1 MRCSHL
7 LASLVLLSASG
18 AVLAN
23 HCPIDMKAIDD
34 KLATKPT
41 LSADDAAKVKKMRA
55 DGEALHKAGK
65 HAESEKVLGDARKIL
80 GI

>member
-7 LASLVLLSASG
+7 IASLVLLGASG
-18 AVLAN
+18 IALAN
-23 HCPIDMKAIDD
+23 HCPMDMKAIDD
-34 KLATKPT
+34 KLATNPT
-41 LSADDAAKVKKMRA
+41 LSADDAAKVKKLRA

-65 HAESEKVLGDARKIL
+65 HTESEKVLGDARKIL

>member
-1 MRCSHL
+1 MRCSQL
-7 LASLVLLSASG
+7 LVSLALLGASGVALAS
-18 AVLAN
+18 
-23 HCPIDMKAIDD
+23 HCPTDMKAIDD
-34 KLATKPT
+34 KLATKPA

-65 HAESEKVLGDARKIL
+65 HTESEKTLGDARKIL

>member
-7 LASLVLLSASG
+7 LASLVLLGASG
-18 AVLAN
+18 VALAY
-23 HCPIDMKAIDD
+23 HCPTDMKAIDD

-41 LSADDAAKVKKMRA
+41 LSADDAAKVKKLRA
-55 DGEALHKAGK
+55 DGEAFHKAGK
-65 HAESEKVLGDARKIL
+65 HDDSLKVLGEARKIL

>member
-7 LASLVLLSASG
+7 LASLVLLGASG
-18 AVLAN
+18 VVLAS
-23 HCPIDMKAIDD
+23 HCPMDMKAIDD
-34 KLATKPT
+34 KLATNPK

-65 HAESEKVLGDARKIL
+65 HTESEKTLGDARKIL